1 MGKTKIVGALLAI
14 LFAAVVALYSSRF
27 ESLRDHLDVSLVWG
41 ILFSQVIS
49 LFSCGFLGA
58 RLIAICELPF
68 SRWPAGFNTHVAS
81 VGLNLILP
89 LRLADVVRPFLLA
102 KFTKLDLA
110 QCFSVVVVERI
121 SDIIILGAMA
131 TGIASLHYGSV
142 ASPYL
147 LVGLVSLS
155 IAAMATLYR
164 WGVPIARGLEK
175 IVDARLNS
183 RIAKFANDCISGL
196 AKAARSR
203 RFPVMF
209 GAAIL
214 GWTGSI
220 LMVYSLLAIAGSKP
234 VTIAMAAFIFLC
246 TVFGGLVAV
255 LPAAAGTFHA
265 AGFGGLVLVGYSP
278 AEAVVLATGL
288 HIQAF
293 LFPALY
299 SVWSVLS
306 GTWNL
311 GEIRAE
317 IASRRAR

>member
-1 MGKTKIVGALLAI
+1 MGRTKVVGSLLAI
-14 LFAAVVALYSSRF
+14 LFAFVVALYSFRF
-27 ESLRDHLDVSLVWG
+27 ETLRDHIDAGLVWG
-41 ILFSQVIS
+41 ILFSQLVS
-49 LFSCGFLGA
+49 LFSCGFLGV

-131 TGIASLHYGSV
+131 TAIGGLHYGSV
-142 ASPYL
+142 GSPYL

-155 IAAMATLYR
+155 IAAIAVVRR
-164 WGVPIARGLEK
+164 WGVSIARRLED
-175 IVDARLNS
+175 ILGARLNS
-183 RIAKFANDCISGL
+183 RISKFVIDCLSGL
-196 AKAARSR
+196 TKAARSR

-209 GAAIL
+209 GAATL
-214 GWTGSI
+214 GWIGSI
-220 LMVYSLLAIAGSKP
+220 LMVYSLLAFAGSKP

-265 AGFGGLVLVGYSP
+265 AGFGGLVLVGYAP

-299 SVWSVLS
+299 SVWNVLS

-311 GEIRAE
+311 SEIRAE
-317 IASRRAR
+317 IASRRTR